1 MVLSGDFCD
10 RHTRLGVADRA
21 QNAVVNHD
29 PNGRAA
35 DLEPP
40 TPDRYVV
47 ITDAYGVR

>member
-1 MVLSGDFCD
+1 VRGSEAIDTNDG
-10 RHTRLGVADRA
+10 GVADRA